1 MLLFLKIQSTGNY
14 MYIYIKLL
22 RVHQWLKNGFIV
34 FPLIFSGLFV
44 EKEKDIDVCLVLFA
58 FSCLASSIYI
68 INDILDF
75 KRDQQHPVKKSRPLA
90 AGLISPEKALF
101 FSLALMALGLGLG
114 FMINTNAACLML
126 VYLAIHLIYNFYA
139 KNIVILDVFFI
150 AFGFQL
156 RIWVGS
162 MVIGVLPS
170 AWLQMCVF
178 VLSLFLGFT
187 KRRHEISLLK
197 EKASEHRQAL
207 LDYNVYLLDQIIV
220 ICSTLTIVFYGLY
233 SFSDDILKRLG
244 NTHMIYSLAFVVFGI
259 FRYLYLVHVKNQG
272 GEPGEVILHDKA
284 SLINIM
290 FWFAFI
296 MVLLGISIV

>member
-1 MLLFLKIQSTGNY
+1 MS
-14 MYIYIKLL
+14 IYLRLL
-22 RVHQWLKNGFIV
+22 RIHQWLKNGFIV

-44 EKEKDIDVCLVLFA
+44 QKEKSIDVVLVLFA
-58 FSCLASSIYI
+58 FCCIASSIYI
-68 INDILDF
+68 INDIFDF
-75 KRDQQHPVKKSRPLA
+75 KRDQKHPQKKDRPIA
-90 AGLISPEKALF
+90 AGLIAPQSALL
-101 FSLALMALGLGLG
+101 FSIVLMIAGLYLG
-114 FMINTNAACLML
+114 FLVDVNSGYLMVAYVTL
-126 VYLAIHLIYNFYA
+126 HLIYNFYA

-156 RIWVGS
+156 RIWIGS
-162 MVIGVLPS
+162 VVVGVLPS

-187 KRRHEISLLK
+187 KRRHEISILK
-197 EKASEHRQAL
+197 EKAAEHRQAL
-207 LDYNVYLLDQIIV
+207 LEYNVYLLDQIIV

-233 SFSDDILKRLG
+233 SISEDILKRLG

-259 FRYLYLVHVKNQG
+259 FRYLYLVHVKKQG

-284 SLINIM
+284 SIINLI

-296 MVLLGISIV
+296 MTLLGLSII